1 MKFFL
6 FHCWGGTSKSCWSGW
21 LEGVLRVAGSVPG
34 FERILPH
41 GARGFEVVNPDFPDT
56 DNPKLEAWL
65 ATVRKNIKKFDPKDE
80 WVLIG
85 HSLGCPTILRLLETF
100 GTDERAKAVIL
111 VAGFAKGLNIPEI
124 QNFVDRDFDWEKIRR
139 KAGKF
144 IVISSDNDPYI
155 PLAEGKR
162 LAKMLGAEF
171 IVEHNAGHINE
182 GQGFDRYERLVEI
195 INRLE

>member
-1 MKFFL
+1 ML
-6 FHCWGGTSKSCWSGW
+6 
-21 LEGVLRVAGSVPG
+21 
-34 FERILPH
+34 H

-56 DNPKLEAWL
+56 DNPKLDKWL
-65 ATVRKNIKKFDPKDE
+65 ATARKMNKKFSPKDD

-100 GTDERAKAVIL
+100 AGDEKAKAVIL
-111 VAGFAKGLNIPEI
+111 VAGFAKGINIPEI
-124 QNFVDRDFDWEKIRR
+124 QNFVDREFDWNKIRQ

-155 PLAEGKR
+155 PLAEGER

-182 GQGFDRYERLVEI
+182 GQGYDRYERLIEI
-195 INRLE
+195 IKMLE